1 MARADK
7 KSAEKKT
14 EAPQTSAWS
23 KKTSARLELLRRGVK
38 SPAVL
43 KMEAEQKAQ
52 QHAYQAVLRRRR
64 SAAVTKTTAAESTTG
79 VDAPKP
85 AAIPT
90 KKLRHPNS
98 KFMSKTAAAAAAKAH
113 EADAV
118 TATKITTDDTTD
130 EAASEEEEEMEEEEE
145 EDMEDE
151 GQDESE
157 DDSEVESEDEI

>member
-64 SAAVTKTTAAESTTG
+64 SAAVTKTIAAESTTG

-98 KFMSKTAAAAAAKAH
+98 KFMSKTAAAAAAAAAKAH

-145 EDMEDE
+145 EEDMEDE

-157 DDSEVESEDEI
+157 DEI

>member
-7 KSAEKKT
+7 ESPEKKT
-14 EAPQTSAWS
+14 KAPQTSAWS

-52 QHAYQAVLRRRR
+52 QHAYQAALRRRR

-85 AAIPT
+85 AANPT
-90 KKLRHPNS
+90 KKLRHPNG
-98 KFMSKTAAAAAAKAH
+98 KFMSKTAAAAVPKAH

-130 EAASEEEEEMEEEEE
+130 EAASDEEEEMEEED

-151 GQDESE
+151 EQ